1 MSNLQISQ
9 SDLPFLRLLSE
20 KFPTIAAASA
30 EIINLQAILNLPK
43 GTEHFLSDIH
53 GEYDSFQHVIKN
65 ASGVIKGKI
74 KSLFEITLTSQER
87 EELTFLI
94 YYPEE
99 ILQIKRNENKNLN
112 DWYAVTLFRLIQL
125 CRESASKYTR
135 SKVRKALPKEFAYI
149 IDELLNEQG
158 ENKHEYYNQI
168 IKTIIELRRAESF
181 IIEISKIIQ
190 RFSVDHLH
198 ILGDIFDR
206 GSSPHLIM
214 DLLEK
219 HHSFDIQ
226 WGNHDILW
234 MGAGAGS
241 LACITN
247 LLRISFRYG
256 NIDTIEDGYG
266 INLRPLWKFA
276 LDTYKDDPCLE
287 FMPKE
292 NNESENANNLAKI
305 SKAVAIL
312 QFKLEAE
319 LIKRRPAF
327 DMDDRLLLEKIDYT
341 KGRVVIDGNEYE
353 LSSCN
358 FPTIDPENPN
368 KLSPEEKHI
377 VKQLKETFITNEKL
391 QRHIQLLLAKG
402 SLYKT
407 HNNNLLFHGCILLNE
422 DGSLKKLPVQ
432 GKEYT
437 GKKLMDKFDRIVR
450 QGCMSKDIVAKK
462 YGEDIMWYL
471 WSGVDSPLFG
481 KKKMATFERLFIKD
495 KETHVEEKN
504 PYYEFRNDEKTCKML
519 LEEFGLNPEKS
530 HIFNGHVPVKT
541 AKGESPVKA
550 NGRLIV
556 IDGGFS
562 RAYQKVTGIA
572 GYTLIANSHGLT
584 LTAHQPFVSKDEA
597 INKRIDI
604 DSQRS
609 ILETSHE
616 RIRVKDTDT
625 GSILKQQI
633 TDLKKLLYAYSH
645 GDVKEKL

>member
-1 MSNLQISQ
+1 MPNTQISQ
-9 SDLPFLRLLSE
+9 SDLPFLKLLSE
-20 KFPTIAAASA
+20 KFPTIARASA

-74 KSLFEITLTSQER
+74 KNLFEITLTSQER

-99 ILQIKRNENKNLN
+99 ILHLKRSEDKNLN

-135 SKVRKALPKEFAYI
+135 SKVRKALPNEFAYI

-181 IIEISKIIQ
+181 IIEISKLIQ

-287 FMPKE
+287 FIPKE
-292 NNESENANNLAKI
+292 SNESENANNLAKI

-341 KGRVVIDGNEYE
+341 KGSVVIDGNQYP
-353 LSSCN
+353 LTSCS
-358 FPTIDPENPN
+358 FPTIDPKNPN
-368 KLSPEEKHI
+368 KLSSEEKAI
-377 VKQLKETFITNEKL
+377 AKQLKETFMSNEKL
-391 QRHIQLLLAKG
+391 QKHIKLLLAKG

-407 HNNNLLFHGCILLNE
+407 HNNNLLFHGCILLNS
-422 DGSLKKLPVQ
+422 DGTLKKLPIQ

-481 KKKMATFERLFIKD
+481 KKKMATFERLFIQD
-495 KETHVEEKN
+495 KTTHLEEKN
-504 PYYEFRNDEKTCKML
+504 AYYEYRNDEKTCKML
-519 LEEFGLNPEKS
+519 LDEFGLNPNSS

-597 INKRIDI
+597 INNRIDI

>member
-1 MSNLQISQ
+1 MPNLQISQ
-9 SDLPFLRLLSE
+9 SEIPFLKLLSE
-20 KFPTIAAASA
+20 KFPTIATASA

-65 ASGVIKGKI
+65 ASGVIKAKI
-74 KSLFEITLTSQER
+74 KNLFEISLTTKER
-87 EELTFLI
+87 DELTFLI

-99 ILQIKRNENKNLN
+99 ILQTKKKSDDSIN
-112 DWYAVTLFRLIQL
+112 DWYAASLFRLIQL

-158 ENKHEYYNQI
+158 ENKHKYYNQI
-168 IKTIIELRRAESF
+168 IKTIIELGRAESF
-181 IIEISKIIQ
+181 IIEICKLIQ

-198 ILGDIFDR
+198 ILGDIYDR
-206 GSSPHLIM
+206 GPYPHLIM
-214 DLLEK
+214 DLLSN

-234 MGAGAGS
+234 MGAAAGS
-241 LACITN
+241 LPCITN

-256 NIDTIEDGYG
+256 NLDTIEDGYG

-287 FMPKE
+287 FAPKE
-292 NNESENANNLAKI
+292 NNSSENCSNLAKI

-327 DMDDRLLLEKIDYT
+327 DMEDRLLLEFIDYEAGT
-341 KGRVVIDGNEYE
+341 IKFEGKEYK
-353 LSSCN
+353 LTSCN
-358 FPTIDPENPN
+358 FPTIDPKNPN
-368 KLSPEEKHI
+368 ALTAEEKVI
-377 VKQLKETFITNEKL
+377 VKQLKETFTANEKL
-391 QRHIQLLLAKG
+391 QRHMKIFYAKG
-402 SLYKT
+402 SLYKV
-407 HNNNLLFHGCILLNE
+407 HNNNLLFHGCILLNK
-422 DGSLKKLPVQ
+422 DGSLRKLTIQ
-432 GKEYT
+432 GKEYI
-437 GKKLMDKFDRIVR
+437 GKELMDKFDKIVR
-450 QGCMSKDIVAKK
+450 QGHMSKNPASKK

-471 WSGVDSPLFG
+471 WSGIDSPLFG
-481 KKKMATFERLFIKD
+481 KKKMATFERLFLTD
-495 KETHVEEKN
+495 KETHKEDKN

-519 LEEFGLNPEKS
+519 LEEFGLNPETS

-584 LTAHQPFVSKDEA
+584 LTAHQPFVSKDKA
-597 INKRIDI
+597 IEENIDI
-604 DSQRS
+604 VSQRS

-616 RIRVKDTDT
+616 RIRVRDTDT
-625 GSILKQQI
+625 GKILKQQI
-633 TDLKKLLYAYSH
+633 TDLKRLLYAYSH
-645 GDVKEKL
+645 GDIKEKI

>member
-1 MSNLQISQ
+1 MSTFQISQ
-9 SDLPFLRLLSE
+9 TELPFLRLLSE
-20 KFPTIAAASA
+20 KFPTTATASA

-53 GEYDSFQHVIKN
+53 GEYDSFQHVIRN
-65 ASGVIKGKI
+65 ASGVIKAKI
-74 KSLFEITLTSQER
+74 KNLFEIALTTKEKG
-87 EELTFLI
+87 ELTFLI

-99 ILQIKRNENKNLN
+99 ILQRKRNEDININ
-112 DWYAVTLFRLIQL
+112 DWYSVTLFRLIQL

-181 IIEISKIIQ
+181 IIEICKLIQ
-190 RFSVDHLH
+190 RFSIDHLH

-214 DLLEK
+214 DLLSN

-234 MGAGAGS
+234 MGAAAGS

-276 LDTYKDDPCLE
+276 LDTYKDDPCEE

-292 NNESENANNLAKI
+292 NNVSENACNLAKI

-319 LIKRRPAF
+319 LIKRRSAF
-327 DMDDRLLLEKIDYT
+327 QMDDRLLLEKINYKTGTIELDGKEYT
-341 KGRVVIDGNEYE
+341 

-358 FPTIDPENPN
+358 FPTIDPKNPN
-368 KLSPEEKHI
+368 ALSKDEKAI
-377 VKQLKETFITNEKL
+377 VKQLKETFTSNEKL
-391 QRHIQLLLAKG
+391 KRHVQLLYSKG
-402 SLYKT
+402 SLYKV
-407 HNNNLLFHGCILLNE
+407 HNNNLLFHGCILLNK
-422 DGSLKKLPVQ
+422 DASLKKLSIQ

-450 QGCMSKDIVAKK
+450 QGYMSKDIVAKK

-471 WSGVDSPLFG
+471 WSGIDSPLFG

-495 KETHVEEKN
+495 KETHIEEKN
-504 PYYEFRNDEKTCKML
+504 PYYEYRNDEKTCRTI
-519 LEEFGLNPEKS
+519 LEEFGLNPDQS

-541 AKGESPVKA
+541 SKGESPVKA

-584 LTAHQPFVSKDEA
+584 LTAHQPFVSKNEA
-597 INKRIDI
+597 IEEQIDI
-604 DSQRS
+604 VSQRS

-625 GSILKQQI
+625 GKILKQQI

-645 GDVKEKL
+645 GDIKETI

>member
-1 MSNLQISQ
+1 MPNLQISQ
-9 SDLPFLRLLSE
+9 FELPFLRLLSE
-20 KFPTIAAASA
+20 KFPTTAAASA

-53 GEYDSFQHVIKN
+53 GEYDSFQHVIRN
-65 ASGVIKGKI
+65 ASGVIKAKI
-74 KSLFEITLTSQER
+74 KNLFEITLTTQER
-87 EELTFLI
+87 DELTFLI

-99 ILQIKRNENKNLN
+99 ILQKKREENININ

-135 SKVRKALPKEFAYI
+135 SKVRKALPPEFAYI

-181 IIEISKIIQ
+181 IIEISKLIQ
-190 RFSVDHLH
+190 RFSIDHLH

-214 DLLEK
+214 DMLAN

-247 LLRISFRYG
+247 LLRMSFRYG

-276 LDTYKDDPCLE
+276 LDTYKDDPCQE
-287 FMPKE
+287 FLPKE
-292 NNESENANNLAKI
+292 NNVSENACNLAKI
-305 SKAVAIL
+305 SKAVTIL

-319 LIKRRPAF
+319 LIKRRPTF
-327 DMDDRLLLEKIDYT
+327 DMDDRLLLQMIDYESGHIT
-341 KGRVVIDGNEYE
+341 LDGVKYK

-358 FPTIDPENPN
+358 FSTINPANPN
-368 KLSPEEKHI
+368 ALTPEEKAI
-377 VKQLKETFITNEKL
+377 TKQLRETFITNEKL
-391 QRHIQLLLAKG
+391 QRHIQLLYSKG
-402 SLYKT
+402 SLYKV

-437 GKKLMDKFDRIVR
+437 GKKLMDKFDRIAR
-450 QGCMSKDIVAKK
+450 QGYMSKDPVAKK

-481 KKKMATFERLFIKD
+481 KKKMATFERLFIED
-495 KETHVEEKN
+495 KQTHTEEKN
-504 PYYEFRNDEKTCKML
+504 PYYEYRNSENTCKML
-519 LEEFGLNPEKS
+519 LEEFGLDPDSS

-550 NGRLIV
+550 NGRLVV

-584 LTAHQPFVSKDEA
+584 LTAHQPFVSKIMA
-597 INKRIDI
+597 IEQKIDI

-625 GSILKQQI
+625 GKILKQQI

-645 GDVKEKL
+645 GDIKELV

>member
-327 DMDDRLLLEKIDYT
+327 DMEDRLLLEKIDYT

>member
-1 MSNLQISQ
+1 MPNLHITQAE
-9 SDLPFLRLLSE
+9 LPFLQLLSE
-20 KFPTIAAASA
+20 KFPTTERASA

-65 ASGVIKGKI
+65 ASGVIKAKI
-74 KSLFEITLTSQER
+74 KNIFDITLTTQER
-87 EELTFLI
+87 DELTFLI

-99 ILQIKRNENKNLN
+99 ILQKKRDENINLN

-135 SKVRKALPKEFAYI
+135 SKVRKALPPEFAYI

-181 IIEISKIIQ
+181 IIEISKLIQ
-190 RFSVDHLH
+190 RFSIDHLH

-206 GSSPHLIM
+206 GPSPHLIM
-214 DLLEK
+214 DLLAK

-234 MGAGAGS
+234 MGAASGS

-276 LDTYKDDPCLE
+276 LDTYKDDPCTE

-292 NNESENANNLAKI
+292 NNNSENVSNLAKI
-305 SKAVAIL
+305 SKAVTIL
-312 QFKLEAE
+312 QFKLEAD
-319 LIKRRPAF
+319 LIRRRPAF
-327 DMDDRLLLEKIDYT
+327 EMDNRLLFDKIDYEA
-341 KGRVVIDGNEYE
+341 GVITLDDKEYK
-353 LSSCN
+353 LTSCN
-358 FPTIDPENPN
+358 FPTINP
-368 KLSPEEKHI
+368 KSPNTLTLEEKLI
-377 VKQLKETFITNEKL
+377 AKQLKETFITNEKL
-391 QRHIQLLLAKG
+391 QRHVQILYSKG

-407 HNNNLLFHGCILLNE
+407 HNNNLLFHGCILLNK
-422 DGSLKKLPVQ
+422 DGSLKKLTIQ
-432 GKEYT
+432 GKEYI
-437 GKKLMDKFDRIVR
+437 GKKLMDKFDKIVR
-450 QGCMSKDIVAKK
+450 QGYMSKDPVAKR

-481 KKKMATFERLFIKD
+481 KQKMATFERLFITD
-495 KETHVEEKN
+495 KETHREDKN
-504 PYYEFRNDEKTCKML
+504 PYYEFRNNEDTCKML
-519 LEEFGLNPEKS
+519 LEEFGLDSNKS

-550 NGRLIV
+550 NGRLVV

-584 LTAHQPFVSKDEA
+584 LTAHQPFVSKAVA
-597 INKRIDI
+597 IEKKIDI

-625 GSILKQQI
+625 GKVLKNQI
-633 TDLKKLLYAYSH
+633 SDLKKLLYAYSH
-645 GDVKEKL
+645 GDIKELI

>member
-1 MSNLQISQ
+1 MPNLQISQ
-9 SDLPFLRLLSE
+9 SELPFLKLLSE
-20 KFPTIAAASA
+20 KFPTIATAST

-53 GEYDSFQHVIKN
+53 GEYDSFQHVVRN
-65 ASGVIKGKI
+65 ASGVIKAKI
-74 KSLFEITLTSQER
+74 KNLFEITLTTEER
-87 EELTFLI
+87 DELTFLI

-99 ILQIKRNENKNLN
+99 SLLRKRETSENLN
-112 DWYAVTLFRLIQL
+112 DWYAVNLFRLIQL
-125 CRESASKYTR
+125 CREAASKYTR

-158 ENKHEYYNQI
+158 ENKYKYYHQI
-168 IKTIIELRRAESF
+168 IKAIIELGRAEPF
-181 IIEISKIIQ
+181 IIEISKLIQ

-206 GSSPHLIM
+206 GPSPHLIL
-214 DLLEK
+214 DLLSN

-234 MGAGAGS
+234 MGAGSGS
-241 LACITN
+241 LPCITN
-247 LLRISFRYG
+247 LLRICFRYG
-256 NIDTIEDGYG
+256 NVDTVEDGYG

-276 LDTYKDDPCLE
+276 FDTYRDDPCTE

-292 NNESENANNLAKI
+292 NNSSEISANLAKI
-305 SKAVAIL
+305 GKAVSVL

-327 DMDDRLLLEKIDYT
+327 EMDDRLLLEFIDYEAGT
-341 KGRVVIDGNEYE
+341 IMLEGKKYK

-358 FPTIDPENPN
+358 FPTIDPKNPN
-368 KLSPEEKHI
+368 ALTAEEKVI
-377 VKQLKETFITNEKL
+377 VKQLKETFTTNEKL
-391 QRHIQLLLAKG
+391 QRHLQMLYSKG
-402 SLYKT
+402 SLYKV
-407 HNNNLLFHGCILLNE
+407 HNNNLLYHGCILLNQ
-422 DGSLKKLPVQ
+422 DGSLKKLSIQ

-437 GKKLMDKFDRIVR
+437 GKELMDKFDKIAR
-450 QGCMSKDIVAKK
+450 QGHMSKNPLNKK

-481 KKKMATFERLFIKD
+481 KKKMSTFERLFIKE
-495 KETHVEEKN
+495 KETHAEEKN
-504 PYYEFRNDEKTCKML
+504 PYYEFRNSETTCKMV
-519 LEEFGLNPEKS
+519 LEEFGLDPETS

-541 AKGESPVKA
+541 GSGESPVKA

-584 LTAHQPFVSKDEA
+584 LTAHQPFVSKSEA
-597 INKRIDI
+597 IDKKIDI
-604 DSQRS
+604 VSQRS

-616 RIRVKDTDT
+616 RIRVRDTDT
-625 GSILKQQI
+625 GKIIKQQI
-633 TDLKKLLYAYSH
+633 TDLKRLLYAYSH
-645 GDVKEKL
+645 GDVKEKV